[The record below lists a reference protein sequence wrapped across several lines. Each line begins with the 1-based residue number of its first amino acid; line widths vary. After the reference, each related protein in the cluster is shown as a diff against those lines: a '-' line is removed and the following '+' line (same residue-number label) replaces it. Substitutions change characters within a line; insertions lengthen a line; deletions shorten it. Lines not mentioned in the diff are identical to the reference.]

1 MKMFVFEKEQYIYD
15 IANVRV
21 GGMPGENPTVLA
33 GTIFYSGDRI
43 VKNPEKGEFDRQK
56 AETRIKMQ
64 EEMSDKT
71 GNPALVHI
79 FSESSTAIE
88 EYIDFVS
95 SVTDHPFLID
105 STDWDVRIQ
114 GLRHAQE
121 IGLLDKVV
129 YNSLNISANKKEIE
143 ALKEIGH
150 DCAIVL
156 AFNPH
161 DSSVAGRRAVLEE
174 GAGDLEKGLL
184 ALSRDIGID
193 KPLIDTAT
201 TSMGSG
207 AGSAAAFTFVS
218 KAVFGHPTGSGMH
231 NAPSSWGWMKNQDKE
246 VYRTC
251 DAASNLIGQIL
262 GADYLLYGPI
272 ENAKTVFPVVA
283 MGDIFAAEALSNEFG
298 IEAIEKHPFRKML

>member
-1 MKMFVFEKEQYIYD
+1 MFIFEKEQYVYD
-15 IANVRV
+15 IADVRI

-33 GTIFYSGDRI
+33 GTIFYSGDKI
-43 VKNPEKGEFDRQK
+43 VEDPHSGVFDQSK

-79 FSESSTAIE
+79 FSESSDAAE

-95 SVTDHPFLID
+95 SVTDSPFLID
-105 STDWDVRIQ
+105 STDSEVRIQ

-121 IGLLDKVV
+121 VGLLDKTV
-129 YNSLNISANKKEIE
+129 YNSLNISVSKDEIE

-156 AFNPH
+156 AFNPQ
-161 DSSVAGRRAVLEE
+161 DPSVAGRRAVLED
-174 GAGDLEKGLL
+174 GAGDLEVGLL
-184 ALSRDIGID
+184 PLSNEIGID

-218 KAVFGHPTGSGMH
+218 KATFGHPTGSGMH
-231 NAPSSWGWMKNQDKE
+231 NAPSSWGWVKEQDE
-246 VYRTC
+246 EIYRTC

-272 ENAKTVFPVVA
+272 ENAESVFPVVA

-298 IEAIEKHPFRKML
+298 IEAIEDHPYRRLL

>member
-1 MKMFVFEKEQYIYD
+1 MFIFEKEQYVYD
-15 IANVRV
+15 IANVRI

-33 GTIFYSGDRI
+33 GTIFYSGDKI
-43 VKNPEKGEFDRQK
+43 VENPHKGIFNRSE
-56 AETRIKMQ
+56 AETRIKTQ

-79 FSESSTAIE
+79 FSESSDAAE

-95 SVTDHPFLID
+95 SVTDSPFLID
-105 STDWDVRIQ
+105 STESDVRIR

-121 IGLLDKVV
+121 VGLLDKVV
-129 YNSLNISANKKEIE
+129 YNSLNISVTSEEIE
-143 ALKEIGH
+143 SLKKIGP
-150 DCAIVL
+150 DSAIIL
-156 AFNPH
+156 AFNPQ
-161 DSSVAGRRAVLEE
+161 DSSIAGRRAVLEE
-174 GAGDLEKGLL
+174 GAGDLENGLL
-184 ALSRDIGID
+184 TLSREIGID

-201 TSMGSG
+201 TTMGSG

-218 KAVFGHPTGSGMH
+218 KATFGHPTGSGMH
-231 NAPSSWGWMKNQDKE
+231 NAPSSWHWIKEQDE
-246 VYRTC
+246 EIYRTC

-272 ENAKTVFPVVA
+272 ENAESVFPVVA

-298 IEAIEKHPFRKML
+298 IEATENHPFRKLL